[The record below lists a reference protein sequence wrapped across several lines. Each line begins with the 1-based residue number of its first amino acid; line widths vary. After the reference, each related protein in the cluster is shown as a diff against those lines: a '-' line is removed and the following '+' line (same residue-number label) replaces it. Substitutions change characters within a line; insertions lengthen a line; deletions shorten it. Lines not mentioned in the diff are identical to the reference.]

1 MNTDCK
7 YCFELVKK
15 GKEHPQLKTV
25 SDLGNSQICKCGNC
39 GAMLMS
45 TADNWEIVIKG
56 SVVRH
61 HEKRAKETKEK
72 VA

>member
-7 YCFELVKK
+7 YCFELVNN

-56 SVVRH
+56 SVARH
-61 HEKRAKETKEK
+61 LKKHAKEAKEK